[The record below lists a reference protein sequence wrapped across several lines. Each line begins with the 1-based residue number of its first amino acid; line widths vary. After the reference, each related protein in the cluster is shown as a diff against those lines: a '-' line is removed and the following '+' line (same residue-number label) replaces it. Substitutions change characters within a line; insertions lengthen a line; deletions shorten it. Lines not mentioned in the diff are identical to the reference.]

1 VPTDDPVTLS
11 IESARH
17 LGVTC
22 AEPGCN
28 QKATTIATGRGSV
41 AMPLDFYCD
50 THAEVAAE
58 QECPEYTVHCPNCGC
73 RFGVN

>member
-1 VPTDDPVTLS
+1 
-11 IESARH
+11 
-17 LGVTC
+17 
-22 AEPGCN
+22 
-28 QKATTIATGRGSV
+28 
-41 AMPLDFYCD
+41 MPLDFYCD